1 MRNKLIIIV
10 ILLSVLAGSCKKD
23 FLDRQ
28 PLNEYSEA
36 TLWTGVG
43 DATAACNACYSGFEN
58 GQRVTYMDD
67 ASDNGHNPYPWEGWQ
82 QYGNMQLLSPNNAGS
97 QYSFTTITQCNWF
110 LASIDKT
117 PMDQALIDRMKG
129 EVRFLRAYQYFVRSQ
144 LYGDFPLIT
153 KLLTPEEANT
163 IERTPKAQVVDFVL
177 QELDAVSQI
186 LPKSYDG
193 DDLGRI
199 TKGAALALK
208 ARVELF
214 NNKFTESAATAKQVM
229 DLGAYSL
236 FTDYQELFRMKN
248 EYNSEI
254 ILDRAYTESNPN
266 LTIGLMVLAPESTP
280 GGGWSS
286 VNINQSLIDTYEM
299 SNGKTIDDPTSGFNI
314 DKPFE
319 NRDPRLL
326 QTVIIPGAEYAGI
339 IFNPFDPN
347 SLDYWPTYNYTGYV
361 GRKYIHFKSDY
372 ADLYRAGLN
381 IPLIRYA
388 EILLTYAE
396 AKIESNQIDNTVY
409 NAINEVRS
417 RAGMPDVDQAK
428 YATQDQLRTLIRR
441 ERRVELAM
449 EGLRWFDIQRWK
461 IGEQV
466 MNGPVYGARI
476 SEIDANGN
484 VTYTSTEHIKI
495 EDRVF
500 DPAKN
505 YLWPVPQGQ
514 RDLNKNL
521 SQNPGYGN

>member
-1 MRNKLIIIV
+1 MRNKISIIV
-10 ILLSVLAGSCKKD
+10 LLLPVLVGSCKKD

-36 TLWTGVG
+36 TLWTGVN
-43 DATAACNACYSGFEN
+43 DATAAATSCYASFEN

-82 QYGNMQLLSPNNAGS
+82 QYGNLQLLTPNNTGLI
-97 QYSFTTITQCNWF
+97 YTFTGIARCNWF
-110 LASIDKT
+110 LASVDKT
-117 PMDQALIDRMKG
+117 PMEQALIDRMKG
-129 EVRFLRAYQYFVRSQ
+129 EVRFLRAYQYFQRAQ
-144 LYGDFPLIT
+144 LYGDFPLFT
-153 KLLTPEEANT
+153 ELLTPEEANT

-177 QELDAVSQI
+177 KELEEASQV
-186 LPKSYDG
+186 LPDSYDG
-193 DDLGRI
+193 DDRGRI

-214 NNKFTESAATAKQVM
+214 NGKFTESAATAKRVM
-229 DLGAYSL
+229 DLHVYSL
-236 FTDYQELFRMKN
+236 FPDYQELFRMKN

-254 ILDRAYTESNPN
+254 VLDRAYTEANPD

-286 VNINQSLIDTYEM
+286 VNISQSLVDTYEM
-299 SNGKTIDDPTSGFNI
+299 ANGKTIDDATSGYNV
-314 DKPFE
+314 DKPFV

-326 QTVIIPGAEYAGI
+326 QTIIVPGASYAGI

-361 GRKYIHFKSDY
+361 GRKYIHFKSDF
-372 ADLYRAGLN
+372 ADLYKAGLN

-388 EILLTYAE
+388 EVLLTYAE
-396 AKIESNQIDNTVY
+396 AKIEDNQIDNSVY
-409 NAINEVRS
+409 DAINEVRE
-417 RAGMPDVDQAK
+417 RAGMPDVDEAK
-428 YATQDQLRTLIRR
+428 YATQEQLRTLIRR

-449 EGLRWFDIQRWK
+449 EGMRWYDIQRWK

-466 MNGPVYGARI
+466 MNGAVYGAR
-476 SEIDANGN
+476 ECTIDANGN
-484 VTYTSTEHIKI
+484 VTYTSPNHVKI

-505 YLWPVPQGQ
+505 YVWPVPRGQ

-521 SQNPGYGN
+521 TQNPGYGN